1 MKPATRD
8 TMFKLNVQELEKKG
22 HETTKGK
29 SGGGGDENSHV
40 VLRVSG

>member
-8 TMFKLNVQELEKKG
+8 TMFKLNVQELEKKV

-29 SGGGGDENSHV
+29 SERGGDENTQV
-40 VLRVSG
+40 VLRVYG